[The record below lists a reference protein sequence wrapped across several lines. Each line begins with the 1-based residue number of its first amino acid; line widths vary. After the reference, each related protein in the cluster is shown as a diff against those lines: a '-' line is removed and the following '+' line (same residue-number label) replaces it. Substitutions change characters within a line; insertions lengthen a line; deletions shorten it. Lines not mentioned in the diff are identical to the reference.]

1 MALLSSDKT
10 LFRNRFLAII
20 ERDGYT
26 FTREVRC
33 DGTIVALLPFRSV
46 PGEPRR
52 EFLARREVCP
62 AHGPELE
69 YCSIT
74 GGLEP
79 GQSVTETACLELLE
93 ETGYQATEAELI
105 KLGVVRPTKSAD
117 TEVHLFAVD
126 VTGKTAATPTGD
138 GTRFEIGSSVTWVSA
153 AQGLQIADPLIVTAI
168 ARLQALQPKGGHV

>member
-46 PGEPRR
+46 PGEPRL

-79 GQSVTETACLELLE
+79 GQSVTETACQELWE
-93 ETGYQATEAELI
+93 ESGYRAAATELIEL
-105 KLGVVRPTKSAD
+105 GMARPSKSAD
-117 TEVHLFAVD
+117 TTVHLFAVD
-126 VTGKTAATPTGD
+126 MTGKASSTPIGD
-138 GTRFEIGSSVTWVSA
+138 GSYFEMGASVEWVTYER
-153 AQGLQIADPLIVTAI
+153 GVHIADPLFVTAM
-168 ARLQALQPKGGHV
+168 ARLRTLNQPQGR